1 MGGKGAFYQ
10 STWGGT
16 LAIFSFGI
24 AITLKSL
31 KLVHAKWVHTHKL
44 FKTYMGPKL
53 LQILLLGAMVQKRYT
68 NGVKA
73 HMLMGLVWEQEALMG

>member
-1 MGGKGAFYQ
+1 MKYLGRSGIGGEKGAFFQ

-31 KLVHAKWVHTHKL
+31 KLVHAKWVQTHKL
-44 FKTYMGPKL
+44 FKIYVGPKP
-53 LQILLLGAMVQKRYT
+53 LQILLLGTTVQKRCT
-68 NGVKA
+68 NG
-73 HMLMGLVWEQEALMG
+73 LRLTY